1 LPAPESYIAR
11 VTKDVRAR
19 GTLRDDVIGE
29 IVKLHVAQEDKAAMP
44 LWEYKSEELVSMYLS
59 VAIDTLQRER
69 PELFQPLPTA
79 SDFVARTEA
88 AGAVLSPEEKLSL
101 ARSVET
107 MNPADLRE
115 RYESLGKAIQ
125 ARQPAPQSESA
136 IERYAAKIR
145 TTEQNRTAANRAV
158 HVEAERARMATAD
171 FNDLPPEQRLNAAR
185 KAQQNRG

>member
-1 LPAPESYIAR
+1 MPAPESYITR

-19 GTLRDDVIGE
+19 GTLRDDVIAE
-29 IVKLHVAQEDKAAMP
+29 IVKIHVAQEDKAAMP
-44 LWEYKSEELVSMYLS
+44 LWEYKSEELVAMYLG

-107 MNPADLRE
+107 MNPSDLRE
-115 RYESLGKAIQ
+115 RFQSMAKAIE
-125 ARQPAPQSESA
+125 ARKPEPQPESA
-136 IERYAAKIR
+136 VARYQQKLKAD
-145 TTEQNRTAANRAV
+145 EQKRIAANRAV
-158 HVEAERARMATAD
+158 HTDAERARGTAFED
-171 FNDLPPEQRLNAAR
+171 MSPEQRLNIAR
-185 KAQQNRG
+185 KAQANGG